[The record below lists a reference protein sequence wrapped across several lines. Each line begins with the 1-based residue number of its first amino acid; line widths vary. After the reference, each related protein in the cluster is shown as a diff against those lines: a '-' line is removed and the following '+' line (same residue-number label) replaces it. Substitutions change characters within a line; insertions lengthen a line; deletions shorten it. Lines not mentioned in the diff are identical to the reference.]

1 MNIEKMRA
9 FVSAKWKNS
18 IIEELES
25 YIRIPAKSP
34 AFDPEWAKH
43 GYLRQVIQNGA
54 DWARRHAP
62 ESATITTHQL
72 PHRTPILTID
82 IPGTVSGNILLYG
95 HLDKQ
100 PEMSGWREGLGP
112 WKPVLKEGK
121 LYFTVEGL
129 PTMDIHFM
137 QQSQPSRVLMSRT
150 FPILGASF

>member
-1 MNIEKMRA
+1 MKT

-18 IIEELES
+18 IIEELKS

-34 AFDPEWAKH
+34 EFDPEWAEN

-82 IPGTVSGNILLYG
+82 IPGTVPGNILLYG

-112 WKPVLKEGK
+112 WKPVLKDGK
-121 LYFTVEGL
+121 LYGRGAADDGYALYAAVTAIASLNEQNV
-129 PTMDIHFM
+129 PH
-137 QQSQPSRVLMSRT
+137 PS
-150 FPILGASF
+150 A